1 MVSHSDGVLTV
12 SYEDLSWDGLLGW
25 LRPDRTS
32 ATITI
37 TVPKDCPVQL
47 GVVTA
52 SAIVSGISAA
62 TSVKSVSGA
71 ITLDGVT
78 GAVDAR
84 TVSGDIEAQGLG
96 GTIGFNSVSG
106 DLTLADGSVDRLD
119 AKTVSGRV
127 TADIDL
133 DRDAAL
139 RVATVSGPVAIR
151 LPAEHERPGGPAV
164 RHRPGA
170 ERVPG
175 PAAQPE
181 ARRQHAQ
188 RRPGPGDGGAAL
200 RAVPGWSGSP
210 PCPARSRCCSGASRT
225 AAGGGRRGRGQPMS
239 PVFRHGRLRLYLLKL
254 LDESPRHGYEVIRLL
269 QDRFMGVYAPSP
281 GTIYPRLARLEEEGL
296 VTHDEADGRKVY
308 RITDKGREELRN
320 RSDDLSDLEDEIT
333 ASVRDIAR
341 EVTQDVRE
349 TVRNL
354 REELT
359 FAARDMH
366 RNGPPPP
373 RGARPPRGGSAPPR
387 GSGWADPGTYRD
399 LEQLARRFSR
409 ELRDAAA
416 QAQAVS
422 EDAVGDLRT
431 ILDDALDRIKAEV
444 FGKPGATRPDAPRP
458 DAAPPDATQPD
469 TPRETVSPEDGHG
482 DGGDPGVP
490 R

>member
-1 MVSHSDGVLTV
+1 V
-12 SYEDLSWDGLLGW
+12 
-25 LRPDRTS
+25 
-32 ATITI
+32 
-37 TVPKDCPVQL
+37 
-47 GVVTA
+47 
-52 SAIVSGISAA
+52 
-62 TSVKSVSGA
+62 
-71 ITLDGVT
+71 
-78 GAVDAR
+78 
-84 TVSGDIEAQGLG
+84 
-96 GTIGFNSVSG
+96 
-106 DLTLADGSVDRLD
+106 
-119 AKTVSGRV
+119 
-127 TADIDL
+127 
-133 DRDAAL
+133 
-139 RVATVSGPVAIR
+139 
-151 LPAEHERPGGPAV
+151 
-164 RHRPGA
+164 
-170 ERVPG
+170 
-175 PAAQPE
+175 
-181 ARRQHAQ
+181 
-188 RRPGPGDGGAAL
+188 
-200 RAVPGWSGSP
+200 
-210 PCPARSRCCSGASRT
+210 
-225 AAGGGRRGRGQPMS
+225 S

-308 RITDKGREELRN
+308 RITDQGREELRN
-320 RSDDLSDLEDEIT
+320 RSDELSELEDEIT
-333 ASVRDIAR
+333 ASVQDIAR

-366 RNGPPPP
+366 RNGSPPG
-373 RGARPPRGGSAPPR
+373 GARPPRGDSAPPR

-458 DAAPPDATQPD
+458 DPTRPDA
-469 TPRETVSPEDGHG
+469 PRETVSPEDGHG
-482 DGGDPGVP
+482 DGGDPGRP